1 MGRVVTAPTHAL
13 LRTHRGRLDTGTRQ
27 HIAVADTGLT
37 IHVVQGSEW
46 HTGQALCGQP
56 TLHVELVPL
65 ADLPP
70 EPMLWCPT
78 CLGRYIVALGC
89 ADVVLREA
97 AA

>member
-1 MGRVVTAPTHAL
+1 MTDKVDPGRIEA
-13 LRTHRGRLDTGTRQ
+13 
-27 HIAVADTGLT
+27 
-37 IHVVQGSEW
+37 
-46 HTGQALCGQP
+46 
-56 TLHVELVPL
+56 L

-89 ADVVLREA
+89 ADAVLREA